1 MAASAAIKSNAAITD
16 ELFIAYAREK
26 HAWLY
31 EIYKMGG
38 ITLDEFRR
46 RVKEKMDQDSGAAGA
61 PSPSAGSNNLS
72 VDKVNKAAK
81 KFKK

>member
-1 MAASAAIKSNAAITD
+1 MTD
-16 ELFIAYAREK
+16 EVYFAYAREK

-38 ITLDEFRR
+38 MTLDEFRG
-46 RVKEKMDQDSGAAGA
+46 RVQEKMGSDSSGEPAAGEDRNA
-61 PSPSAGSNNLS
+61 VANPELE
-72 VDKVNKAAK
+72 KLNKESHK